1 MCGFVGFLAL
11 SADASPTHEWIT
23 SLIDT
28 IAHRGPDDDG
38 VLIDGRVG
46 LGFRRL
52 SILDLSPAG
61 HQPMTSADGTL
72 SIVFN
77 GEIYNYVELRAELQ
91 ALGHR
96 FTSSGDTEVLLA
108 SYAQWGPRC
117 VDRLVGMFAFCVLDR
132 RASRLFLARD
142 RFGIKPLYVV
152 THPRGILVAS
162 EIKAIRRSGL
172 WRGALNLERFA
183 QFLVL
188 GRTEHVPEDAD
199 TYLEGV
205 QQILPGHSCIVR
217 FDGTRIDECYW
228 EPTTTPQSGGD
239 DPVEGFLARFDDA
252 MRLHLRSDVPVGVML
267 SGGMDSVSIACT
279 MADLASAAGSGQAL
293 HAFCFTSERF
303 DESKQLEDTIART
316 GVTMHRL
323 AELQP
328 EDFWSKLRKLMWYH
342 DEPVHALSVLMG
354 FELYGLA
361 AANGIRVVLSGQGAD
376 ETIGGYEYLFD
387 HMLVSEAMR
396 GRLPTVLEQARIIAD
411 ARGKPVRDVLS
422 RVARMVRAHLLSAL
436 PSYREVAA
444 RRRLDEGPGRA
455 FLSAEF
461 RALASPTRMLPGQTL
476 AAALVRST
484 RQSPLPHYLR
494 AEDRNSM
501 AHSVESR
508 VPFLDHR
515 LAEYAMRLPPHWQMS
530 DGWNKR
536 VQREAMRGRIPDS
549 VRLRRQKFGFPT
561 PAKDWFS
568 GPLSAGMR
576 DIVRGGHA
584 MRTGWFD
591 QAALQRAVEQQIRGE
606 VDVVNVLVNVAQLD
620 SWLAWHETNW
630 AQPEPQSVTR
640 SSA

>member
-11 SADASPTHEWIT
+11 SADASPSHEWIT

-72 SIVFN
+72 SMVFN
-77 GEIYNYVELRAELQ
+77 GEIYNYLELRAELQ
-91 ALGHR
+91 SLGHR
-96 FTSSGDTEVLLA
+96 FTSTGDTEVLLA

-117 VDRLVGMFAFCVLDR
+117 VDRLVGMYAFCVLDR

-152 THPRGILVAS
+152 THPRGILFAS

-172 WRGALNLERFA
+172 WRGALNMARFA
-183 QFLVL
+183 QFLSL
-188 GRTEHVPEDAD
+188 GRTELVPDDAD

-217 FDGTRIDECYW
+217 FDGARTDECYW
-228 EPTTTPQSGGD
+228 EPTTSPQVHDD
-239 DPVEGFLARFDDA
+239 DPVAGFLARFDDA

-279 MADLASAAGSGQAL
+279 MADLSRAAGTGQAL
-293 HAFCFTSERF
+293 HAFSFASERF
-303 DESKQLEDTIART
+303 DETEQLDDTIART

-323 AELQP
+323 PELQP
-328 EDFWSKLRKLMWYH
+328 DDFWSKLRTLMWFH

-387 HMLVSEAMR
+387 HMLVSEALR
-396 GRLPTVLEQARIIAD
+396 GRLPTVLEQARIVAGS
-411 ARGKPVRDVLS
+411 RGKPVREVLG
-422 RVARMVRAHLLSAL
+422 RVARMARAHVLSGL
-436 PSYREVAA
+436 PAYRAAAA
-444 RRRLDEGPGRA
+444 RRRLEEGRGREYLA
-455 FLSAEF
+455 PEF
-461 RALASPTRMLPGQTL
+461 RALASPVRELPGQTL

-515 LAEYAMRLPPHWQMS
+515 LAEYAMRLPAHWQMS

-536 VQREAMRGRIPDS
+536 VQRDAMRGRIPDS

-561 PAKDWFS
+561 PAQDWFS
-568 GPLSAGMR
+568 GPLAAGMR
-576 DIVRGGHA
+576 DIVRGGPA
-584 MRTGWFD
+584 MRSGWFD

-606 VDVVNVLVNVAQLD
+606 ADVHNVLVNVAQLD
-620 SWLAWHETNW
+620 SWLAWHEAGW
-630 AQPEPQSVTR
+630 EQPAQSLTR

>member
-11 SADASPTHEWIT
+11 SADASPTSEWIT

-52 SILDLSPAG
+52 SILDLSRAG

-77 GEIYNYVELRAELQ
+77 GEIYNYLELRTELLS
-91 ALGHR
+91 LGHH
-96 FTSSGDTEVLLA
+96 FTSTGDTEVLLA
-108 SYAQWGPRC
+108 AYAQWGQRC
-117 VDRLVGMFAFCVLDR
+117 VDRLVGMYAFCVLDR

-152 THPRGILVAS
+152 THPRGILFAS

-172 WRGALNLERFA
+172 WRGELNVARFA
-183 QFLVL
+183 QFLSL
-188 GRTEHVPEDAD
+188 GRTELVPEDAD
-199 TYLEGV
+199 TYLDGV
-205 QQILPGHSCIVR
+205 QQILPGHSCTVR
-217 FDGTRIDECYW
+217 FDGTRTDERYW
-228 EPTTTPQSGGD
+228 QPTTEPRSGGD
-239 DPVEGFLARFDDA
+239 DPVAGFLARFDDA

-279 MADLASAAGSGQAL
+279 MADLSRAAGTGQAL
-293 HAFCFTSERF
+293 HAFCFTSDAF
-303 DESKQLEDTIART
+303 DETQQLEDTIART

-323 AELQP
+323 PELQA
-328 EDFWSKLRKLMWYH
+328 DSFWTKLRELMWFH

-387 HMLVSEAMR
+387 HMLVSEALR
-396 GRLPTVLEQARIIAD
+396 GRLPTVLQQARIVAD
-411 ARGKPVRDVLS
+411 ARKKPLREVLA
-422 RVARMVRAHLLSAL
+422 RVARMARAHVLSGIPA
-436 PSYREVAA
+436 YRAVVS
-444 RRRLDEGPGRA
+444 RRRLESGPGRPYLNA
-455 FLSAEF
+455 DF
-461 RALASPTRMLPGQTL
+461 RALATPVNELPGQRL
-476 AAALVRST
+476 ADALQRAT

-515 LAEYAMRLPPHWQMS
+515 LAEYAMRLPAHWQMS

-561 PAKDWFS
+561 PAKEWFS
-568 GPLSAGMR
+568 GPLAEGMR
-576 DIVRGGHA
+576 EIVRGGPA
-584 MRTGWFD
+584 MRSGWFD
-591 QAALQRAVEQQIRGE
+591 QAALQRAVERQIRGE
-606 VDVVNVLVNVAQLD
+606 IDVHNVLVNLAQMD
-620 SWLAWHETNW
+620 SWLAWHESNW
-630 AQPEPQSVTR
+630 AQSEPQSLTR